1 MHGQVS
7 RQACRIDRMPISLG
21 FTVLQKL
28 RNEILPP
35 FLRSC
40 YTIYIPTV
48 ERPRKYKITSKMH
61 SYSTQTGLDSKTR
74 KESLGYI
81 ILCFNVQWCS
91 ITSSVLY
98 PDYGCSHVCTI
109 FMYTTRLVCCCK
121 RTQRIG
127 EEPISKIT
135 IFFFQDASHHL
146 MEKGRGFEES
156 HQKLLSRSNF
166 L

>member
-1 MHGQVS
+1 MQRRS
-7 RQACRIDRMPISLG
+7 RAIMPVTTL
-21 FTVLQKL
+21 
-28 RNEILPP
+28 
-35 FLRSC
+35 
-40 YTIYIPTV
+40 
-48 ERPRKYKITSKMH
+48 ERPRKYEITYKMLRFRPK
-61 SYSTQTGLDSKTR
+61 QVLIR
-74 KESLGYI
+74 KLVKKACGTLSF
-81 ILCFNVQWCS
+81 CFNVQWCS